1 MLLLINISWDEI
13 LETFAERVQLRV
25 IIRALLSRYSYS
37 LLLQFVRLTALGWQ
51 VRIVAMGIHMGA
63 ARARIIMFNLCI
75 GDPFLM
81 NVKRL

>member
-1 MLLLINISWDEI
+1 MLLLINVSWDEI

-37 LLLQFVRLTALGWQ
+37 LLLQFVRLAALGWQ

-63 ARARIIMFNLCI
+63 ASARIVLFNLCI
-75 GDPFLM
+75 GGSFSIY
-81 NVKRL
+81 VKRL